1 MDRPTVIAT
10 GGEWPAGLALLRGLR
25 GGGYRPIAAL
35 VGDDALARRSRAPVA
50 KVRVPDAALDPE
62 AHALAVATLADERR
76 AAAVLPGVEA
86 SMRAVSE
93 HRDAFGSA
101 VVLGVPE
108 ADTVRRA
115 LDKLELETLAERAGL
130 RSPPTRVITE
140 PDEYDGPFPAIVKPP
155 TSVVTDADGNRHHL
169 RVARAQD
176 AGALR
181 AVLAGMP
188 GGTAVVQPYL
198 PAPLRTV
205 NGVAWRGELV
215 CAVHK
220 RSDRT
225 YPPDAGIFAYGRT
238 VEPDPAL
245 ERGCARLL
253 AELGWSGL
261 FNLQFLETA
270 PGEHLLIDLNPR
282 AYHSLALAIGA
293 GANLPAVWCDLLLG
307 RPPRAVHPRPGVRFR
322 AEEED
327 LRTLKARAR
336 EGARAE
342 VARAL
347 LPRPRTVHA
356 LFQARDPAPVLHL
369 KTLFR

>member
-1 MDRPTVIAT
+1 VGGATVIAT
-10 GGEWPAGLALLRGLR
+10 GAEWPGGLALLRGLR
-25 GGGYRPIAAL
+25 AGGYPPIAAL
-35 VGDDALARRSRAPVA
+35 VADDALARRSRAPVA
-50 KVRVPDAALDPE
+50 KVRVPDAAIDPE
-62 AHALAVATLADERR
+62 AHARALAALARERG

-93 HRDAFGSA
+93 HRDAFGTA

-108 ADTVRRA
+108 AVAVRRA
-115 LDKLELETLAERAGL
+115 LDKLELEALAERAGL
-130 RSPPTRVITE
+130 RTPPTRIVAGPE
-140 PDEYDGPFPAIVKPP
+140 EYAGPFPAIVKPP
-155 TSVVTDADGNRHHL
+155 TSLVVDAAGDRHQL
-169 RVARAQD
+169 RVARADD

-188 GGTAVVQPYL
+188 GGAAVVQPYL
-198 PAPLRTV
+198 PARLRTV
-205 NGVAWRGELV
+205 NGVAWRGDLV

-225 YPPDAGIFAYGRT
+225 YPPDAGVFAYGRT

-245 ERGCARLL
+245 EQGCAQLL

-261 FNLQFLETA
+261 FNLQFLEPS

-282 AYHSLALAIGA
+282 AYHSLSLAIGA

-307 RPPRAVHPRPGVRFR
+307 RPPRPVRTRPGVRFR

-327 LRTLKARAR
+327 LRTLRALART
-336 EGARAE
+336 GAHAE

-347 LPRPRTVHA
+347 LPRRRTVHA

-369 KTLFR
+369 RTLVR

>member
-1 MDRPTVIAT
+1 MIAT

-25 GGGYRPIAAL
+25 WGGYRPIAAL
-35 VGDDALARRSRAPVA
+35 VDDDALARRSRAPVA
-50 KVRVPDAALDPE
+50 KLSVPDAEIDPE
-62 AHALAVATLADERR
+62 AHALALARLADETR
-76 AAAVLPGVEA
+76 AGAVLPGVEA
-86 SMRAVSE
+86 SMRAVSD
-93 HRDAFGSA
+93 HRDAFGGA

-108 ADTVRRA
+108 PETVRRA
-115 LDKLELETLAERAGL
+115 LDKLELEGLADRAGL
-130 RSPPTRVITE
+130 DLPPTRVITG
-140 PDEYDGPFPAIVKPP
+140 PDEYAGPFPAIVKPP
-155 TSVVTDADGNRHHL
+155 TSLVTDADGNRHQL
-169 RVARAQD
+169 RVARAED
-176 AGALR
+176 PGALR
-181 AVLAGMP
+181 AVLARMP
-188 GGTAVVQPYL
+188 GDTAVVQPYL

-205 NGVAWRGELV
+205 NGVAWRGEVV

-225 YPPDAGIFAYGRT
+225 YPPDAGVFAYGRT

-253 AELGWSGL
+253 AELEWSGL

-270 PGEHLLIDLNPR
+270 SGEHLLIDLNPR

-307 RPPRAVHPRPGVRFR
+307 RPVRPVRPRIGVRFR

-327 LRTLKARAR
+327 LRTLRASARR
-336 EGARAE
+336 GERAQ

-356 LFQARDPAPVLHL
+356 LFHARDPAPVLHL
-369 KTLFR
+369 RTIVR